1 MSASP
6 SVKKSFIIGAAAAA
20 GLVIMAAIVNQR
32 LGGVDM
38 PLKGLENMNASS
50 FGTPEQLTKRV
61 MEAEGGANAEVLP
74 VLAGSMPE
82 FTGIKTWLNSPPLT
96 TADLKGKVV
105 LVDFW
110 TYSCIN
116 CIRTLPYVTSWQEK
130 YKDKGFTVIGVHTPE
145 FAFEKIESNV
155 RDAIERHHI
164 TYPVPMDNDYG
175 TWNAYRNQY
184 WPAHYLFD
192 GKGRLRDVHFGEG
205 DYEKTEHAIQLL
217 LEEQGAKADEAV
229 TEVPTTTDFS
239 QIGTPETYLGYG
251 RAEYFGSPEAVKKD
265 APQTYSS
272 PAVPQDG
279 LFYLFG
285 TWTIEEER
293 AVLDA
298 ASGGIAYRYQA
309 SNANLVMGSAKGT
322 VSAEVTLDGAPVPA
336 AMRGADIVERDGKTY
351 VEVSTERLYS
361 LIDARGDYSKR
372 TLRIRF
378 LDAGIE
384 AYAFTFG

>member
-6 SVKKSFIIGAAAAA
+6 SVKKSFVIGAAAAA

-61 MEAEGGANAEVLP
+61 MDAEGGANAEVLP
-74 VLAGSMPE
+74 VLAQTMPE
-82 FTGIKTWLNSPPLT
+82 FTDIKAWLNSPPL
-96 TADLKGKVV
+96 AAAGLKGKVV

-116 CIRTLPYVTSWQEK
+116 CIRTLPYVTSWHEK

-164 TYPVPMDNDYG
+164 TYPVAMDNDYG
-175 TWNAYRNQY
+175 TWNAYNNQY
-184 WPAHYLFD
+184 WPAEYLFD
-192 GKGRLRDVHFGEG
+192 AQGRLRHVNFGEG
-205 DYEKTEHAIQLL
+205 EYDVTERDIQLL
-217 LEEQGAKADEAV
+217 LEEQGAKVDEGM
-229 TEVPTTTDFS
+229 TKVPSDVDFS

-251 RAEYFGSPEAVKKD
+251 RAEYFGSPEPVKKD
-265 APQTYSS
+265 APQTYSAPS
-272 PAVPQDG
+272 APRDG

-298 ASGGIAYRYQA
+298 ASGGIVYRYQA
-309 SNANLVMGSAKGT
+309 SNANLVMGSAKGA

-336 AMRGADIVERDGKTY
+336 GLRGADIVERDGKTY
-351 VEVSTERLYS
+351 VEVSAERLYS
-361 LIDARGDYSKR
+361 LIDARGDYSTR

-378 LDAGIE
+378 LDAGVQ